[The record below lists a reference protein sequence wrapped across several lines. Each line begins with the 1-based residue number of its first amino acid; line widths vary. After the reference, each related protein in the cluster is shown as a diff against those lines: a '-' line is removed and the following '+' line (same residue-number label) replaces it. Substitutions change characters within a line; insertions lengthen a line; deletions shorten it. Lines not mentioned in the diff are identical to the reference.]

1 MTQARIKITQ
11 VRSIIGRP
19 EKHRRIIEALGIKR
33 NQTSVIHNDT
43 PQIRGMTF
51 KVRHLVTVEEVK

>member
-1 MTQARIKITQ
+1 MAEAKIKITQ